1 MNTLNE
7 SQYNAVMY
15 NAGPS
20 LVIAGA
26 GSGKTRVLTYKVAQ
40 LIREGY
46 APNSILVLTFTN
58 KAAREMKSRITEMV
72 DPRMARYVAM
82 GTFHSQFSRILRE
95 EHEYL
100 GLTSDFTVYDTTD
113 SKSLIKSIVKQMGLD
128 EKLYTPNVVAGRIS
142 SAKNRLITPDLYTDK
157 EGVTYDVLHRIPKVK
172 NIFKEY
178 VDRCKISNAID
189 FDDMLLLIYKLFV
202 EHPEVLAKYQER
214 FKFILI
220 DEYQDTNMAQY
231 KIIKLL
237 ADKHHKVCV
246 VGDDSQSIY
255 SFRGADINNILQFQN
270 NYPEAKLFKLERNYR
285 STENI
290 VKAANSLIKK
300 NSQRIPK
307 TLYSENGDGHLIKV
321 YNPYS
326 EEDEADVVVRQINRI
341 NRDENVSYNNFAVLY
356 RTNSQSRVF
365 EARLRESRIPYAIYG
380 SLSFYQRKSV
390 KDMLAYLR
398 LVVNPCDD
406 ESYLRAIKTP
416 SKGIGD
422 TTLER
427 LRSAA
432 IERGVSLLD
441 ATDDLEGTEIK
452 SAAGKRLIAFTEGIR
467 SLRREMSELHLVDLA
482 QKILDFS
489 GLIPYYSAENQEDE
503 DAVDNIDGLIKDIE
517 KYIEKKSEND
527 DIPTLSGFLCDAALQ
542 TDADKDED
550 VNVNTEKVSIM
561 TVHASKGLEFD
572 YVFIVGAEEE
582 LFPSPRCVSDD
593 EIEEER
599 RLMYVAITRAAK
611 RCFILYTKKRKRFG
625 KDIFP
630 VKSRFISEI
639 DDQYLEVGNSFI
651 ERNFERNK
659 PTHISAPTSRP
670 VATNPNPALHK
681 LVKPSIG
688 LGAMASDDASRV
700 KVGDIIEHSHFGV
713 GQVIE
718 LLDAPSGRQMK
729 VNFKSHG
736 VKLMILKFVKFK
748 IIS

>member
-15 NAGPS
+15 NSGPS

-58 KAAREMKSRITEMV
+58 KAAKEMKSRITEMV

-82 GTFHSQFSRILRE
+82 GTFHSQFSRILRD
-95 EHEYL
+95 EHEYI
-100 GLTSDFTVYDTTD
+100 GLTRDFTVYDTTD

-128 EKLYTPNVVAGRIS
+128 EKLYTTNVVSGRIS
-142 SAKNRLITPDLYTDK
+142 AAKNRLITPDNYGDK

-172 NIFKEY
+172 DIFREY
-178 VDRCKISNAID
+178 VERCKIANAID

-202 EHPEVLAKYQER
+202 QHPEVLEKYQER
-214 FKFILI
+214 FQFILI
-220 DEYQDTNMAQY
+220 DEYQDTNLAQY

-237 ADKHHKVCV
+237 ADKHHRVCV

-255 SFRGADINNILQFQN
+255 SFRGADINNILQFQS
-270 NYPEAKLFKLERNYR
+270 NYPEAKLFKLEKNYR

-290 VKAANSLIKK
+290 VKAANSLIKR
-300 NSQRIPK
+300 NSHRIPK
-307 TLYSENGDGHLIKV
+307 TLYSDNGDGHLIKV
-321 YNPYS
+321 YNPEDES
-326 EEDEADVVVRQINRI
+326 EEADVVVRQINRI

-365 EARLRESRIPYAIYG
+365 EKKLRESRIPYAIYG

-398 LVVNPCDD
+398 LVVNPKDD

-427 LRSAA
+427 LRNAA
-432 IERGVSLLD
+432 LERGVSLLE

-452 SAAGKRLIAFTEGIR
+452 AAAGKRLIAFTEGIR
-467 SLRREMSELHLVDLA
+467 KLRAGMSELSLIDLT
-482 QKILDFS
+482 KRILDFS
-489 GLIPYYSAENQEDE
+489 GLMQYYSADNQEDE
-503 DAVDNIDGLIKDIE
+503 DALDNIYGLIKNITEYVEE
-517 KYIEKKSEND
+517 KEKND
-527 DIPTLSGFLCDAALQ
+527 EIPTLSSFLSDAALQ
-542 TDADKDED
+542 TDADKEED
-550 VNVNTEKVSIM
+550 VNTEKVSIM

-582 LFPSPRCVSDD
+582 LFPSPRCVADD

-599 RLMYVAITRAAK
+599 RLMYVAITRASK
-611 RCFILYTKKRKRFG
+611 RCFILYTNKRTRFG
-625 KDIFP
+625 KDIYP
-630 VKSRFISEI
+630 QRSRFISEI
-639 DDQYLEVGNSFI
+639 DDNYLEMGNSFI
-651 ERNFERNK
+651 ERNR
-659 PTHISAPTSRP
+659 PTHISTSSYNKPTYS
-670 VATNPNPALHK
+670 NPNPSLHK

-688 LGAMASDDASRV
+688 LGAMASSDATKV
-700 KVGDIIEHSHFGV
+700 KIGDMIEHSHFGV
-713 GQVIE
+713 GEVLE
-718 LLDAPSGRQMK
+718 LIDAPSGRQMK
-729 VNFKSHG
+729 VNFKNQG
-736 VKLMILKFVKFK
+736 IKLMILKFVKFK
-748 IIS
+748 ILS